1 MHGFILFKR
10 SVTCIVGA
18 GKRWFALNLGGVLGL
33 IGNTPI
39 VELKKIK
46 PENNCRLFVKLE
58 YFNPTGSHKDRIA
71 LYMVKDAM
79 ERHRLKKGDVVVEAS
94 SGNTAISVAFVAIRF
109 GLTPVIVVPKNT
121 SRGKVLL
128 LKLMGAEV
136 TEGDEDPAS
145 PSYYIKLAERI
156 AKERGGVFLN
166 QYANTANAKAH
177 YETTAVEIWNQLKGS
192 IDALVMG
199 VGTGGTISGV
209 GRFLKEKKKEV
220 LVVAVTPKGSKL
232 AGGRGLDRIE
242 GLLHK
247 DIPPLLDLS
256 MVDRVI
262 EVSYSE
268 AVDMCIKL
276 AREEGILG
284 GVSSGANIVGALRI
298 SKELKPGSTIVTL
311 IVDSIFRYLDT
322 LVKD

>member
-1 MHGFILFKR
+1 ME
-10 SVTCIVGA
+10 
-18 GKRWFALNLGGVLGL
+18 GVLGL

-94 SGNTAISVAFVAIRF
+94 SGNTAISVAFVAMRF
-109 GLTPVIVVPKNT
+109 SLTPVIVVPRNT
-121 SRGKVLL
+121 SRSKVML
-128 LKLMGAEV
+128 LKLIGAEV
-136 TEGDEDPAS
+136 VEGDEDPAS
-145 PSYYIKLAERI
+145 PNYYIKLAERI
-156 AKERGGVFLN
+156 AKDRGGVFLN
-166 QYANTANAKAH
+166 QYANQANLRAH
-177 YETTAVEIWNQLKGS
+177 YETTATEIWNQLKGS

-209 GRFLKEKKKEV
+209 GRFLKEKKKDI

-232 AGGRGLDRIE
+232 AGGPGLDRIE

-256 MVDRVI
+256 IVDKVI

-276 AREEGILG
+276 LREEGILG
-284 GVSSGANIVGALRI
+284 GISSGANVVGALRI
-298 SKELKPGSTIVTL
+298 SRELKPGSTIVTL
-311 IVDSIFRYLDT
+311 IVDSVFRYLD
-322 LVKD
+322 LLMKE